1 MWNYVMEI
9 HGGVLPEAGI
19 ILRAKDITILKTFNI
34 FQILNNS
41 IGLIL
46 KKLLN

>member
-1 MWNYVMEI
+1 MKLCYGNSWRR
-9 HGGVLPEAGI
+9 PAKAGI
-19 ILRAKDITILKTFNI
+19 IHRAKDITILKTFNI